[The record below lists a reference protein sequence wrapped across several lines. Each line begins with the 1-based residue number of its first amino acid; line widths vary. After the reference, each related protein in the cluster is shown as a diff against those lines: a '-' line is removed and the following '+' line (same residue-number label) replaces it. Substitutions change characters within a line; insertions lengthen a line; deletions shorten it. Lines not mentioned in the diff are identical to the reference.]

1 MGRLLLNVCQVV
13 PHGVLCFLPSYSLL
27 EKLVTRWNSTGLM
40 NHLGNRKTIVCESR
54 ESAAFEET
62 LKSYYEA
69 IEASER

>member
-1 MGRLLLNVCQVV
+1 
-13 PHGVLCFLPSYSLL
+13 
-27 EKLVTRWNSTGLM
+27 M